1 MCKEVIVT
9 CMEEYIKQVTEL
21 SHGLVHEGSWKYEII
36 LFRGQADKNYSLL
49 PAVARCSTGPHTGAL
64 LSEERNLI
72 EMAKFRLPDVFHA
85 SLTPVELLA
94 RLQHHGI
101 PTRLLD
107 VTENALVALYFACSE
122 KIGAADGEVIVFQE
136 NEQDV
141 NNYPIVNAIADSYRF
156 ARGRGQRLSS
166 FFKNVITQPY
176 FLEQK
181 QLNEFLKKKGIDDG
195 KRVAQICQKPIFLYA
210 PIHDLRQQMQ
220 QGRYLLFPNHVYDGK
235 HGHKCFS
242 DHIEAMSK
250 NHECIQKRIIISK
263 EKKRQLLQDLRLL
276 GVSKDALFCDNI
288 DVVCESIK
296 NRFQEK
302 AKVEDYG

>member
-1 MCKEVIVT
+1 MCKEVVVT
-9 CMEEYIKQVTEL
+9 CIEEYIKQVTEL
-21 SHGLVHEGSWKYEII
+21 SHGLVHEGSWKNEII

-49 PAVARCSTGPHTGAL
+49 PAIARCSTGPHTGAL

-107 VTENALVALYFACSE
+107 VTENALVALYFACLE
-122 KIGAADGEVIVFQE
+122 KVGAADGEVIVFQE

-156 ARGRGQRLSS
+156 ARGSVQKLSS
-166 FFKNVITQPY
+166 FYKDVITQPY

-181 QLNEFLKKKGIDDG
+181 RMNEIVMKTDEEGG
-195 KRVAQICQKPIFLYA
+195 EWVAQCCQKPIFLYA
-210 PIHDLRQQMQ
+210 PIHDLRQQVQ
-220 QGRYLLFPNHVYDGK
+220 QGRYLLFPNQVYGK
-235 HGHKCFS
+235 EDGHKCFFS
-242 DHIEAMSK
+242 CIEAMPK
-250 NHECIQKRIIISK
+250 NHECIQKRIIIAK
-263 EKKRQLLQDLRLL
+263 EKKRQLLQDLKLL

-288 DVVCESIK
+288 DVVCDSIK

-302 AKVEDYG
+302 VKVEDYG